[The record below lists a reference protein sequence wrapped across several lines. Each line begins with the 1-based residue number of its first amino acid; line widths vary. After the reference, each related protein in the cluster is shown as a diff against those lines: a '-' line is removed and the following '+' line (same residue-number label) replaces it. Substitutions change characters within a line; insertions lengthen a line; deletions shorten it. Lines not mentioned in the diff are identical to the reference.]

1 MNTQRENSR
10 DKILE
15 AAFRLLSKK
24 GYANVS
30 MRDIAAEAQ
39 VALGLLTYHF
49 RTKENL
55 FTALASKLVSTC
67 FDDVVRE
74 MERGR
79 DEEERMHLLSEYF
92 KKILIERPD
101 VMKIFLDFSIQAMWN
116 RSFKFQ
122 VTYLFNKLAEL
133 IRDDV
138 LSKKRRT
145 VPFSENTVRRLYQRS
160 SSARFTERHFRFS
173 LPERAGK
180 SLTRSS
186 VSETRL
192 SKFAVNKRSS

>member
-15 AAFRLLSKK
+15 ASFRLLSKK

-79 DEEERMHLLSEYF
+79 NEEERMHLLSEYF
-92 KKILIERPD
+92 KKILVERPD

-116 RSFKFQ
+116 RSFRFQ

-138 LSKKRRT
+138 LSKK
-145 VPFSENTVRRLYQRS
+145 PSEDSPVLGKYGAEAVSKVILGSLYGTAFQV
-160 SSARFTERHFRFS
+160 
-173 LPERAGK
+173 LLAGK
-180 SLTRSS
+180 SRKELEEIFGLGNTLI
-186 VSETRL
+186 EIC
-192 SKFAVNKRSS
+192 SK

>member
-1 MNTQRENSR
+1 MNTPRENSH
-10 DKILE
+10 DKILD

-55 FTALASKLVSTC
+55 FTALASKLVSFC
-67 FDDVVRE
+67 FDDVTLE
-74 MERGR
+74 MKKGK
-79 DEEERMHLLSEYF
+79 DEAERMYLLSEYF
-92 KKILIERPD
+92 ERILKERPD

-138 LSKKRRT
+138 LSKEPSEDSPVLGKYGAQAVST
-145 VPFSENTVRRLYQRS
+145 VILGSLYGTAFQVLL
-160 SSARFTERHFRFS
+160 AGKDQKELDEIFS
-173 LPERAGK
+173 LGNTLIEIC
-180 SLTRSS
+180 
-186 VSETRL
+186 
-192 SKFAVNKRSS
+192 SK

>member
-79 DEEERMHLLSEYF
+79 NEEERMHLLSEYF
-92 KKILIERPD
+92 KKILVERPD

-116 RSFKFQ
+116 RSFRFQ

-133 IRDDV
+133 IRDDI
-138 LSKKRRT
+138 LSKK
-145 VPFSENTVRRLYQRS
+145 PSEDSPVLGKYGAEAVSKVILGSLYGTAFQV
-160 SSARFTERHFRFS
+160 
-173 LPERAGK
+173 LLAGK
-180 SLTRSS
+180 SRKELEEIFGLGNTLI
-186 VSETRL
+186 EIC
-192 SKFAVNKRSS
+192 SK

>member
-1 MNTQRENSR
+1 MNTPRENSH
-10 DKILE
+10 DKILD

-55 FTALASKLVSTC
+55 FTALASKLVSFC
-67 FDDVVRE
+67 FDDVTLE
-74 MERGR
+74 MKKGK
-79 DEEERMHLLSEYF
+79 DEAERMYLLSEYF
-92 KKILIERPD
+92 ERILKERPD

-116 RSFKFQ
+116 RSFRFQ

-138 LSKKRRT
+138 LSKEPSADSLVLGKYSADA
-145 VPFSENTVRRLYQRS
+145 VSKVILGSLYGTAFQVLL
-160 SSARFTERHFRFS
+160 T
-173 LPERAGK
+173 GK
-180 SLTRSS
+180 SKQELEEIFGLGNTLI
-186 VSETRL
+186 EIC
-192 SKFAVNKRSS
+192 SK

>member
-15 AAFRLLSKK
+15 ATFRLLSKK

-79 DEEERMHLLSEYF
+79 NEEERMHLLSEYF
-92 KKILIERPD
+92 KKILVERPD

-116 RSFKFQ
+116 RSFRFQ

-138 LSKKRRT
+138 LSKK
-145 VPFSENTVRRLYQRS
+145 PSEDSPVLGKYGAEAVSKVILGSLYGTAFQV
-160 SSARFTERHFRFS
+160 
-173 LPERAGK
+173 LLAGK
-180 SLTRSS
+180 SRKELEEIFGLGNTLI
-186 VSETRL
+186 EIC
-192 SKFAVNKRSS
+192 SK

>member
-79 DEEERMHLLSEYF
+79 SEEERMHLLSEYF
-92 KKILIERPD
+92 KKILVERPD

-116 RSFKFQ
+116 RSFRFQ

-138 LSKKRRT
+138 LSKK
-145 VPFSENTVRRLYQRS
+145 PSEDSPVLGKYGAEAVSKVILGSLYGTAFQV
-160 SSARFTERHFRFS
+160 
-173 LPERAGK
+173 LLAGK
-180 SLTRSS
+180 SRKELEEIFGLGNTLI
-186 VSETRL
+186 EIC
-192 SKFAVNKRSS
+192 SK

>member
-79 DEEERMHLLSEYF
+79 NEEERMHLLSEYF
-92 KKILIERPD
+92 KKILVERPD

-116 RSFKFQ
+116 RSFRFQ

-138 LSKKRRT
+138 LSKK
-145 VPFSENTVRRLYQRS
+145 PSEDSPVLVKYGAEAVSKVILGSLYGTAFQV
-160 SSARFTERHFRFS
+160 
-173 LPERAGK
+173 LLAGK
-180 SLTRSS
+180 SRKELEEIFGLGNTLI
-186 VSETRL
+186 EIC
-192 SKFAVNKRSS
+192 SK

>member
-79 DEEERMHLLSEYF
+79 NEEERMHLLSEYF
-92 KKILIERPD
+92 KKILVERPD
-101 VMKIFLDFSIQAMWN
+101 VMKIFLNFSIQAMWN
-116 RSFKFQ
+116 RSFRFQ

-138 LSKKRRT
+138 LSKK
-145 VPFSENTVRRLYQRS
+145 PSEDSPVLGKYGAEAVSKVILGSLYGTAFQV
-160 SSARFTERHFRFS
+160 
-173 LPERAGK
+173 LLAGK
-180 SLTRSS
+180 SRKELEEIFGLGNTLI
-186 VSETRL
+186 EIC
-192 SKFAVNKRSS
+192 SK

>member
-15 AAFRLLSKK
+15 AASRLLSKK

-79 DEEERMHLLSEYF
+79 NEEERMHLLSEYF
-92 KKILIERPD
+92 KKILVERPD

-116 RSFKFQ
+116 RSFRFQ

-138 LSKKRRT
+138 LSKK
-145 VPFSENTVRRLYQRS
+145 PSEDSPVLGKYGAEAVSKVILGSLYGTAFQV
-160 SSARFTERHFRFS
+160 
-173 LPERAGK
+173 LLAGK
-180 SLTRSS
+180 SRKELEEIFGLGNTLI
-186 VSETRL
+186 EIC
-192 SKFAVNKRSS
+192 SK

>member
-1 MNTQRENSR
+1 MNNQRENSR

-55 FTALASKLVSTC
+55 FTALASKLVSKC
-67 FDDVVRE
+67 FEDVVTAIQA
-74 MERGR
+74 GQS
-79 DEEERMHLLSEYF
+79 EEERMRLLSDYF
-92 KKILIERPD
+92 RNILTEHPD

-116 RSFKFQ
+116 RSFRFQ
-122 VTYLFNKLAEL
+122 VTYLFNKLAAYTGRCPFKGAFGGQSRPRKIQRRRGIEGYPRFAL
-133 IRDDV
+133 RNGF
-138 LSKKRRT
+138 SGASYRKK
-145 VPFSENTVRRLYQRS
+145 Q
-160 SSARFTERHFRFS
+160 
-173 LPERAGK
+173 AG
-180 SLTRSS
+180 
-186 VSETRL
+186 
-192 SKFAVNKRSS
+192 A

>member
-10 DKILE
+10 DKILD

-74 MERGR
+74 MERGK

-92 KKILIERPD
+92 KKILVERPD

-116 RSFKFQ
+116 RSFRFQ

-138 LSKKRRT
+138 LSKK
-145 VPFSENTVRRLYQRS
+145 PSEDSPVLGKYGAEAVSKVILGSLYGTAFQV
-160 SSARFTERHFRFS
+160 
-173 LPERAGK
+173 LLAGK
-180 SLTRSS
+180 SQKELDEIFGLGNT
-186 VSETRL
+186 L
-192 SKFAVNKRSS
+192 IDICSK

>member
-10 DKILE
+10 DKILD

-55 FTALASKLVSTC
+55 FTAVASRLVSAC
-67 FDDVVRE
+67 FDEVTVA
-74 MERGR
+74 MKKGK
-79 DEEERMHLLSEYF
+79 DETERMYLLSEYF
-92 KKILIERPD
+92 EKILRERPD

-122 VTYLFNKLAEL
+122 VTYLFNRLAEL
-133 IRDDV
+133 VRDDV
-138 LSKKRRT
+138 LSKEPSKDSP
-145 VPFSENTVRRLYQRS
+145 VLGKYGAQAVSKVILGSLYGTAFQVLLAGNDRKE
-160 SSARFTERHFRFS
+160 FDEIFS
-173 LPERAGK
+173 LGNTLIEIC
-180 SLTRSS
+180 
-186 VSETRL
+186 
-192 SKFAVNKRSS
+192 SK

>member
-1 MNTQRENSR
+1 MNNQRENSR

-55 FTALASKLVSTC
+55 FTALASKLVSKC
-67 FDDVVRE
+67 FKDVVTAIQA
-74 MERGR
+74 GQS
-79 DEEERMHLLSEYF
+79 EEERMRLLSDYF
-92 KKILIERPD
+92 RNILTEHPD

-116 RSFKFQ
+116 RSFRFQ
-122 VTYLFNKLAEL
+122 VTYLFNKLAGYKIAL
-133 IRDDV
+133 DFI
-138 LSKKRRT
+138 KKAI
-145 VPFSENTVRRLYQRS
+145 S
-160 SSARFTERHFRFS
+160 S
-173 LPERAGK
+173 
-180 SLTRSS
+180 
-186 VSETRL
+186 
-192 SKFAVNKRSS
+192 NKRKVYSRFKPYQNKCRNIIK

>member
-55 FTALASKLVSTC
+55 FTTLASKLVSTC

-79 DEEERMHLLSEYF
+79 NEEERMHLLSEYF
-92 KKILIERPD
+92 KKILVERPD

-116 RSFKFQ
+116 RSFRFQ

-138 LSKKRRT
+138 LSKK
-145 VPFSENTVRRLYQRS
+145 PSEDSPVLGKYGAEAVSKVILGSLYGTAFQV
-160 SSARFTERHFRFS
+160 
-173 LPERAGK
+173 LLAGK
-180 SLTRSS
+180 SRKELEEIFGLGNTLI
-186 VSETRL
+186 EIC
-192 SKFAVNKRSS
+192 SK

>member
-55 FTALASKLVSTC
+55 FTALASKLVPTC

-79 DEEERMHLLSEYF
+79 NEEERMHLLSEYF
-92 KKILIERPD
+92 KKILVERPD

-116 RSFKFQ
+116 RSFRFQ

-138 LSKKRRT
+138 LSKK
-145 VPFSENTVRRLYQRS
+145 PSEDSPVLGKYGAEAVSKVILGSLYGTAFQV
-160 SSARFTERHFRFS
+160 
-173 LPERAGK
+173 LLAGK
-180 SLTRSS
+180 SRKELEEIFGLGNTLI
-186 VSETRL
+186 EIC
-192 SKFAVNKRSS
+192 SK

>member
-79 DEEERMHLLSEYF
+79 NEEERMHLLSEYF
-92 KKILIERPD
+92 KKILVERPD

-116 RSFKFQ
+116 RSFRFQ

-133 IRDDV
+133 ICDDV
-138 LSKKRRT
+138 LSKK
-145 VPFSENTVRRLYQRS
+145 PSEDSPVLGKYGAEAVSKVILGSLYGTAFQV
-160 SSARFTERHFRFS
+160 
-173 LPERAGK
+173 LLAGK
-180 SLTRSS
+180 SRKELEEIFGLGNTLI
-186 VSETRL
+186 EIC
-192 SKFAVNKRSS
+192 SK

>member
-39 VALGLLTYHF
+39 VAVGLLTYHF

-79 DEEERMHLLSEYF
+79 NEEERMHLLSEYF
-92 KKILIERPD
+92 KKILVERPD

-116 RSFKFQ
+116 RSFRFQ

-133 IRDDV
+133 IRDDI
-138 LSKKRRT
+138 LSKK
-145 VPFSENTVRRLYQRS
+145 PSEGSPVLGKYGAEAVSKVILGSLYGTAFQV
-160 SSARFTERHFRFS
+160 
-173 LPERAGK
+173 LLAGK
-180 SLTRSS
+180 SRKELEEIFGLGNTLI
-186 VSETRL
+186 EIC
-192 SKFAVNKRSS
+192 SK

>member
-55 FTALASKLVSTC
+55 FTALASKLVSAC
-67 FDDVVRE
+67 FDDVVCE
-74 MERGR
+74 MKNGKN
-79 DEEERMHLLSEYF
+79 EEERMYLLSDYF
-92 KKILIERPD
+92 QKILIERPD

-116 RSFKFQ
+116 RSFRFQ

-133 IRDDV
+133 IRDDI
-138 LSKKRRT
+138 LSKK
-145 VPFSENTVRRLYQRS
+145 PSEDSPVLGKYGAEAVSKVILGSLYGTAFQV
-160 SSARFTERHFRFS
+160 
-173 LPERAGK
+173 LLAGK
-180 SLTRSS
+180 SKKELDEVFNLGNTLI
-186 VSETRL
+186 EIC
-192 SKFAVNKRSS
+192 SK

>member
-79 DEEERMHLLSEYF
+79 NEEERMHLLSEYF
-92 KKILIERPD
+92 KKILVERPD

-116 RSFKFQ
+116 RSFRFQ
-122 VTYLFNKLAEL
+122 FTYLFNKLAEL

-138 LSKKRRT
+138 LSKK
-145 VPFSENTVRRLYQRS
+145 PSEDSPVLGKYGAEAVSKVILGSLYGTAFQV
-160 SSARFTERHFRFS
+160 
-173 LPERAGK
+173 LLAGK
-180 SLTRSS
+180 SRKELEEIFGLGNTLI
-186 VSETRL
+186 EIC
-192 SKFAVNKRSS
+192 SK

>member
-1 MNTQRENSR
+1 
-10 DKILE
+10 
-15 AAFRLLSKK
+15 
-24 GYANVS
+24 

-55 FTALASKLVSTC
+55 FTALASKLVSFC
-67 FDDVVRE
+67 FDDVTLE
-74 MERGR
+74 MKKGK
-79 DEEERMHLLSEYF
+79 DEAERMYLLSEYF
-92 KKILIERPD
+92 ERILKERPD

-138 LSKKRRT
+138 LSKE
-145 VPFSENTVRRLYQRS
+145 PSEDSPVLGKYGAQAVSKVILGSLYGTAFQVLL
-160 SSARFTERHFRFS
+160 AGKDQKELDEIFS
-173 LPERAGK
+173 LGNTLIEIC
-180 SLTRSS
+180 
-186 VSETRL
+186 
-192 SKFAVNKRSS
+192 SK

>member
-10 DKILE
+10 DKILD

-74 MERGR
+74 MERGK

-92 KKILIERPD
+92 KKILVERPD

-116 RSFKFQ
+116 RSFRFQ

-133 IRDDV
+133 
-138 LSKKRRT
+138 
-145 VPFSENTVRRLYQRS
+145 
-160 SSARFTERHFRFS
+160 FTE
-173 LPERAGK
+173 
-180 SLTRSS
+180 
-186 VSETRL
+186 
-192 SKFAVNKRSS
+192 

>member
-79 DEEERMHLLSEYF
+79 NEEERMHLLSEYF
-92 KKILIERPD
+92 KKILVERPD

-116 RSFKFQ
+116 RSFRFQ
-122 VTYLFNKLAEL
+122 VTYLLNKLAEL

-138 LSKKRRT
+138 LSKK
-145 VPFSENTVRRLYQRS
+145 PSEDSPVLGKYGAEAVSKVILGSLYGTAFQV
-160 SSARFTERHFRFS
+160 
-173 LPERAGK
+173 LLAGK
-180 SLTRSS
+180 SRKELEEIFGLGNTLI
-186 VSETRL
+186 EIC
-192 SKFAVNKRSS
+192 SK

>member
-79 DEEERMHLLSEYF
+79 NEEERMHLLSEYF
-92 KKILIERPD
+92 KKILVERPD

-116 RSFKFQ
+116 RSFRFQ

-138 LSKKRRT
+138 LSKK
-145 VPFSENTVRRLYQRS
+145 PSEDSPVLGKYGAEAVSKVILGSLYGTAFQC
-160 SSARFTERHFRFS
+160 
-173 LPERAGK
+173 LLAGK
-180 SLTRSS
+180 SRKELEEIFGLGNTLI
-186 VSETRL
+186 EIC
-192 SKFAVNKRSS
+192 SK

>member
-1 MNTQRENSR
+1 MNSQRENSR

-55 FTALASKLVSTC
+55 FTALASKLVSKC
-67 FDDVVRE
+67 FKDVVTAIQA
-74 MERGR
+74 GQS
-79 DEEERMHLLSEYF
+79 EEERMRLLSDYF
-92 KKILIERPD
+92 RNILTEHPD

-116 RSFKFQ
+116 RSFRFQ

-138 LSKKRRT
+138 LSKEPSADSLVLGKYSADA
-145 VPFSENTVRRLYQRS
+145 VSKVILGSLYGTAFQVLL
-160 SSARFTERHFRFS
+160 T
-173 LPERAGK
+173 GK
-180 SLTRSS
+180 SKQELEEIFGLGNTLI
-186 VSETRL
+186 EIC
-192 SKFAVNKRSS
+192 SK

>member
-55 FTALASKLVSTC
+55 FTALASKLVSSC

-74 MERGR
+74 MKNGNN
-79 DEEERMHLLSEYF
+79 EEERMYLLSDYF
-92 KKILIERPD
+92 QKILIERPD

-116 RSFKFQ
+116 RSFRFQ

-133 IRDDV
+133 IRDDI
-138 LSKKRRT
+138 LSKK
-145 VPFSENTVRRLYQRS
+145 PSEDSPVLGKYGAEAVSKVILGSLYGTAFQV
-160 SSARFTERHFRFS
+160 
-173 LPERAGK
+173 LLAGK
-180 SLTRSS
+180 SKKELDEVFNLGNTLI
-186 VSETRL
+186 EIC
-192 SKFAVNKRSS
+192 SK

>member
-10 DKILE
+10 DKILD

-74 MERGR
+74 MERGK

-92 KKILIERPD
+92 KKILVERPD

-116 RSFKFQ
+116 RSFRFQ

-138 LSKKRRT
+138 LSKKPSDKSP
-145 VPFSENTVRRLYQRS
+145 VLGKYSAEAVSKVILGSLYGTAFQV
-160 SSARFTERHFRFS
+160 
-173 LPERAGK
+173 LLAGK
-180 SLTRSS
+180 SQKELDEIFGLGNTLI
-186 VSETRL
+186 EIC
-192 SKFAVNKRSS
+192 SK